1 MAGRTPGWA
10 GGRNQNKQNMLLG
23 PALRILSEHG
33 DSINPVQ
40 ALELLPHNMPV
51 HSIRRYLVHA
61 PRKSTALRRRNQIC
75 KNLMKL
81 EHLQAMKAKAT
92 LQSRHAVITDD
103 MVCQV
108 CRRPFST
115 LSAPA
120 IYPNMSIVH
129 AARAFEVVF
138 QVPSH
143 PWCAGS
149 PLPQV
154 FHSLWRRAVDCRSTD
169 THRLRQGS

>member
-1 MAGRTPGWA
+1 
-10 GGRNQNKQNMLLG
+10 
-23 PALRILSEHG
+23 
-33 DSINPVQ
+33 
-40 ALELLPHNMPV
+40 
-51 HSIRRYLVHA
+51 
-61 PRKSTALRRRNQIC
+61 
-75 KNLMKL
+75 MKL

-129 AARAFEVVF
+129 VACALKSCSKCRATLGAQAHHCPKCFTPCGGERLTVDPLTHTDFVKVVSERE
-138 QVPSH
+138 QGTIYAQTH
-143 PWCAGS
+143 PLS
-149 PLPQV
+149 
-154 FHSLWRRAVDCRSTD
+154 S
-169 THRLRQGS
+169 